1 MNNFIVVMECEDE
14 DTPNYMTET
23 GWCADIAE
31 AELFEI
37 DDALAAAEAATT
49 DWYAETAWHLWIGIA
64 GSDGVEHFQDY
75 YPK

>member
-1 MNNFIVVMECEDE
+1 MKNFIVVMECEEE

-31 AELFEI
+31 AELFGI
-37 DDALAAAEAATT
+37 DDALDAAESATT
-49 DWYAETAWHLWIGIA
+49 DWYAETAWYIWIGIA
-64 GSDGVEHFQDY
+64 GPTRAEHFQDY